1 MNNFYTDGSFMED
14 FRIYTDLIQKFG
26 ASSPIS
32 EREVISLA
40 EEGNVVALKAYG
52 DLFFNHKVMR
62 KYPYRDAFSKYLSA
76 SGITFAVNGGWQ
88 SSGKSYPTAFWM
100 VGYYLF
106 TYHMDGL
113 LLNCE
118 SIPAIERLTRPERLA
133 MALQLAKACIDS
145 APAPGAYNLI
155 GRILTE
161 LSEDAALSAEMD
173 LDLESL
179 LTELHHTPITTV
191 ANDYFVKAAECGY
204 VYACNNLATREI
216 SSLLTLE
223 DASDMNRDTNSSPD
237 QVTDQVANQIADQIA
252 EHIKNYIHYLTIAA
266 DRFEPYAAN
275 RLGLFYLQGQIQV
288 PGESRTLYYKDYC
301 NVQLA
306 KEYFTKATIH
316 PDINSAWAYFNLIKF
331 FPKDYSA
338 NIDLLNEHMEY
349 IKQLNPDVYDIAI
362 EL

>member
-1 MNNFYTDGSFMED
+1 MNTFYADGSFQED
-14 FRIYTDLIQKFG
+14 FRIYTNVIQKFG
-26 ASSPIS
+26 ASSPLS

-40 EEGNVVALKAYG
+40 ADGNVVALKAYG
-52 DLFFNHKVMR
+52 DLYFNHKVMR
-62 KYPYRDAFSKYLSA
+62 RYPYRDAFDKYLSA
-76 SGITFAVNGGWQ
+76 SGITLSEDGDWQ
-88 SSGKSYPTAFWM
+88 CSGRSYPTAFWM

-106 TYHMDGL
+106 TYHMDGF

-118 SIPAIERLTRPERLA
+118 DIPAIEQLTRSARLA

-161 LSEDAALSAEMD
+161 LSEDAALSAEMN
-173 LDLESL
+173 LDLVSCL
-179 LTELHHTPITTV
+179 PELSRTPLALV

-216 SSLLTLE
+216 SSLLILA
-223 DASDMNRDTNSSPD
+223 DAYKAESNTNPSSN
-237 QVTDQVANQIADQIA
+237 QVTDSITDQITDQIT

-275 RLGLFYLQGQIQV
+275 RLGLFYLHGEIKV
-288 PGESRTLYYKDYC
+288 PGESHTLYYRDYC

-316 PDINSAWAYFNLIKF
+316 PDINSAWAYFNLIKY
-331 FPKDYSA
+331 FPKDYNA